1 MDTYKKHI
9 ELLGFMAEDKITG
22 FRGVIESV
30 SFDLYGCI
38 QILLKPKMNDRGE
51 IPAGNWFDITRIKII
66 NKKRIVD
73 MPNFYEGYIANGKK
87 GPADK
92 PINRA

>member
-9 ELLGFMAEDKITG
+9 DLLGFEAVDKITG
-22 FRGVIESV
+22 YRGVIESV

-38 QILLKPKMNDRGE
+38 QVCLKPKIDKNGE
-51 IPAGNWFDITRIKII
+51 VPSGYWFDVTRLDIIKS
-66 NKKRIVD
+66 KRIVD
-73 MPNFYEGYIANGKK
+73 FPNFYEGYVAEGRK

-92 PINRA
+92 PMRNA